1 MKKSIFLSL
10 VLAITLT
17 LSSCVKDDEP
27 NFHFVPLQ
35 IQSADLPDSFSLNET
50 YQIDVTYTIPDGCTG
65 FSGFDV
71 TSGNDT
77 TTRNV
82 VVIGTTRTDQ
92 DACTQATQEATGT
105 FNFRVVYSDTYL
117 FRFWQGEDE
126 EGNQQYLEIE
136 VPVM

>member
-1 MKKSIFLSL
+1 MSL
-10 VLAITLT
+10 VLAAMLT
-17 LSSCVKDDEP
+17 LSSCTKDDEP

-35 IQSADLPDSFSLNET
+35 IQNASLPDTFRLNET
-50 YQIDVTYTIPDGCTG
+50 YQIEVTYTIPDGCTG

-71 TSGNDT
+71 TSSNT

-82 VVIGTTRTDQ
+82 VVIGSTRTDQ

-105 FNFRVVYSDTYL
+105 FNFRVVYDETYL